1 MKRWTTLALLCVV
14 VMAVATL
21 ADAAPR
27 VRIETNK
34 GTVVVELYPDKAPK
48 SVENFLQYVRTGHYV
63 GTIFH
68 TVINGYIVQG
78 GVFDTDLVKRPT
90 LPPIE
95 SEATNGLKNSR
106 GTIAMARTAKV
117 HSATDQFFFNLGNNS
132 RLDHKDNTPDGFGYA
147 VFGKVIEGLNVLD
160 EIGRVP
166 VAPSYVSEYMPKQ
179 AVIIRKVTLLD
190 EANK

>member
-1 MKRWTTLALLCVV
+1 MKSWKTLVLMCVV

-21 ADAAPR
+21 ADAGPR
-27 VRIETNK
+27 VRMETSK
-34 GTVVVELYPDKAPK
+34 GTVVIELNPDKAPK
-48 SVENFLQYVRTGHYV
+48 AVANFLQYVRTGHYV

-68 TVINGYIVQG
+68 IAINGYIVQG

-95 SEATNGLKNSR
+95 SEATNGLKNTR
-106 GTIAMARTAKV
+106 GTIAMARTSKV
-117 HSATDQFFFNLGNNS
+117 HSATDQFFFNLANNS
-132 RLDHKDNTPDGFGYA
+132 RLDHKDDTPDGFGYT
-147 VFGKVIEGLNVLD
+147 VFGKVVEGLNVLD

-179 AVIIRKVTLLD
+179 PVLIRKVTLLE
-190 EANK
+190 EAPK